1 MKKILL
7 TWVFVS
13 FQFVLVSKATAQA
26 ETSDLPCLEVKKACE
41 AAGFSKGKAKEGRGL
56 VKDCIRKLSE
66 GQSVDGVKLNPAVIK
81 ACKDNRDSK

>member
-1 MKKILL
+1 MEKILL
-7 TWVFVS
+7 TLIFVC
-13 FQFVLVSKATAQA
+13 FQFVWISKASAQT

-41 AAGFSKGKAKEGRGL
+41 SAGFSKGKAKEGRGL
-56 VKDCIRKLSE
+56 VKDCMRKLSE

>member
-7 TWVFVS
+7 CLVFLSVHGLGL
-13 FQFVLVSKATAQA
+13 QRGMAQS

-41 AAGFSKGKAKEGRGL
+41 SAGFSKGKAKEGRGL
-56 VKDCIRKLSE
+56 VKDCMRKLSE
-66 GQSVDGVKLNPAVIK
+66 GQTVDGVKLNPAVIK

>member
-7 TWVFVS
+7 CLVFLSVHGM
-13 FQFVLVSKATAQA
+13 AQS

-56 VKDCIRKLSE
+56 VKDCMRKLSE